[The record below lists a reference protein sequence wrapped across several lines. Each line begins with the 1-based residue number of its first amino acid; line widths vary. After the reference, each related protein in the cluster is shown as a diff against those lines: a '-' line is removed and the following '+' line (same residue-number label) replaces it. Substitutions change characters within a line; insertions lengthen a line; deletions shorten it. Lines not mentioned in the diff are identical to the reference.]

1 MDKCAKVVCKWIRPS
16 KMASLRSW
24 GLAPKGMKFCSE
36 IAQCDERSKAQHSG
50 QAHNNSGPD
59 RTVSLMDSAL
69 ENIMDEAQKFHPMLV
84 PAAAR
89 TKSRDKK
96 QEQPNTHGAGVF

>member
-1 MDKCAKVVCKWIRPS
+1 
-16 KMASLRSW
+16 
-24 GLAPKGMKFCSE
+24 
-36 IAQCDERSKAQHSG
+36 
-50 QAHNNSGPD
+50 
-59 RTVSLMDSAL
+59 MDSAL